1 MSVMCRST
9 TSQTKSVSD
18 SHSSEA
24 FIVVQSTVQ
33 MKSVKSSCV
42 KNEKE
47 EPERERLCSTL
58 SLETGCQMALNMF

>member
-24 FIVVQSTVQ
+24 LH

>member
-1 MSVMCRST
+1 M
-9 TSQTKSVSD
+9 
-18 SHSSEA
+18 
-24 FIVVQSTVQ
+24 VQSTVH

-58 SLETGCQMALNMF
+58 SLETGCQMALKMF

>member
-1 MSVMCRST
+1 MMCRST
-9 TSQTKSVSD
+9 TSQTKSASD

-24 FIVVQSTVQ
+24 FIVLQSAVH

-58 SLETGCQMALNMF
+58 SLETGCQMAFGVF